1 MQYIL
6 KQKKKKKMHK
16 TDAQIWAISVALH
29 RESAQSD
36 SEKLF
41 SL

>member
-6 KQKKKKKMHK
+6 KQKIKNMHK